1 MTEPQDTDML
11 TACDHAARVLTER
24 RALLASRDP
33 ADQAR
38 AHRLTLALA
47 ELIAADSELTEQE
60 TAAAPKASPL
70 LEGFAAAWR
79 PNTPNT

>member
-1 MTEPQDTDML
+1 MTEHPDPEML
-11 TACDHAARVLTER
+11 EACDLAARVLIER
-24 RALLASRDP
+24 RALLASLDP
-33 ADQAR
+33 AEQAR

-47 ELIAADSELTEQE
+47 ELIAADRELTERE
-60 TAAAPKASPL
+60 TAAAPQASPL